1 MITEIDFFRLLH
13 ELQSLNVR
21 KADNETLINYVAKL
35 EYVEEVFLSSSQKQQ
50 ENFKSVFDKCME
62 YRPIITNELLR
73 RGIEIRNI
81 WDEISDN
88 PEILVAALLSM
99 PIIQLFDFIE
109 QLKRVVKI
117 DSEIQPLLDLAFRI
131 VQTRTSNGAVC

>member
-13 ELQSLNVR
+13 ELQSLNVQ
-21 KADNETLINYVAKL
+21 KTDNETLINYVAKL

-73 RGIEIRNI
+73 RRIEIRNI

-131 VQTRTSNGAVC
+131 VQARTSNGAVC